1 MAEET
6 QPLGPEA
13 IAAGQQHIQQLL
25 EIEKIQGNIKTKA
38 DEELFVKQQS
48 LILQREELKLIAEAQ
63 AKGDEIIAA
72 LGQEIEL
79 IKAKDGERTAADKAA
94 IAALEAQIGAVHD
107 RQVLEKDVINEL
119 LAQADALEDNLTKTR
134 NLADATR
141 DTAGALTGIGD
152 AWKGSATGA
161 FLSTVKTQGF
171 AAAIEAAGKGLKE
184 VFTMENI
191 AGSLMVGV
199 VQQTMKAVMGLDN
212 ARASVAKSLGSGEQY
227 DDMVTQVYQDT
238 LEVGVS
244 SGEAAQAL
252 VGLSQNMAGFGM
264 MTKTAQKDLVGFAA
278 TMQEIGVDAGTTGQL
293 LTNTTKVMGMSAAES
308 KAFGAELGGLAN
320 TLGVSIG
327 QITGDFNSVMGD
339 LAVYGKEAPQV
350 FKKLAGA
357 SAALGISID
366 GLVGSMKELDTIS
379 GAAKRAGQLNAVLE
393 GQFLDAH
400 ELSNA
405 SYEERIILTKKALD
419 ASGKD
424 FESMSRA
431 EKQMVANAAGMKD
444 AGELAKF
451 MNTSMSDLTG
461 AMDEAG
467 NATGSMDDM
476 KDKAAAAQSA
486 QERLTQAMEA
496 LAIAV
501 GPITDLFGFIADA
514 FATITMNPIGKF
526 MMILAGALYFV
537 GGPLG
542 GVVLGFKSFFATIAA
557 GAAKIWGFIGGIYAK
572 IKAMVLGTSVQAAST
587 AATATDTGIKGTNA
601 AATQG
606 MAAAN
611 TQAAAS
617 GGGFIAYLKA
627 LLTAITP
634 NIPALLAL
642 GATFIMI
649 GLGVFIA
656 AYGVAELVRSF
667 SGFSAGEILA
677 IAVALA
683 VFGATMVGMV
693 MALTAAL
700 PAVATAGIG
709 LAIFGGVMLL
719 LGIAIYIAAAAFSL
733 FVSSFMTLLPFLPQ
747 FAMFAGLLMLLAIAG
762 LLMLPAGIFAMIGL
776 IMMGLGLFALGLG
789 LLTVDSD
796 DLRSLA
802 DMMTGLGK
810 VAEFAGAGI
819 SESVPAV
826 EELFEMLEDMS
837 FQLLASITLF
847 SALGNAFMDLGY
859 GALLAAL
866 FLPALVT
873 PLMLIGM
880 GVVVWN
886 EATQNLNSSL
896 QQFFSFIP
904 MWYEIMFIFAL
915 LVPLMN
921 SMAFAVMMLAMFGF
935 SAFFGLMMLSTG
947 LDYVA
952 DSLNKIYEP
961 TLDAL
966 IRFMETISE
975 LTMNTIDMLHEL
987 SWAMWVLGESL
998 SDMEMW
1004 RFMSF
1009 SMSLDNVATAS
1020 ERLTVLTTE
1029 RVDHVER
1036 VVDAARQYSELD
1048 LGTRFSVLGGVG
1060 NEFERLLEKIA
1071 KISSNQGGSG
1081 GSSGGGGSTVVLELD
1096 GKELGRTVEGL
1107 LGKRNKLTS
1116 MT

>member
-1 MAEET
+1 M
-6 QPLGPEA
+6 
-13 IAAGQQHIQQLL
+13 
-25 EIEKIQGNIKTKA
+25 
-38 DEELFVKQQS
+38 
-48 LILQREELKLIAEAQ
+48 
-63 AKGDEIIAA
+63 
-72 LGQEIEL
+72 
-79 IKAKDGERTAADKAA
+79 
-94 IAALEAQIGAVHD
+94 
-107 RQVLEKDVINEL
+107 
-119 LAQADALEDNLTKTR
+119 
-134 NLADATR
+134 
-141 DTAGALTGIGD
+141 
-152 AWKGSATGA
+152 
-161 FLSTVKTQGF
+161 
-171 AAAIEAAGKGLKE
+171 
-184 VFTMENI
+184 
-191 AGSLMVGV
+191 
-199 VQQTMKAVMGLDN
+199 
-212 ARASVAKSLGSGEQY
+212 
-227 DDMVTQVYQDT
+227 
-238 LEVGVS
+238 
-244 SGEAAQAL
+244 
-252 VGLSQNMAGFGM
+252 
-264 MTKTAQKDLVGFAA
+264 
-278 TMQEIGVDAGTTGQL
+278 
-293 LTNTTKVMGMSAAES
+293 
-308 KAFGAELGGLAN
+308 
-320 TLGVSIG
+320 
-327 QITGDFNSVMGD
+327 
-339 LAVYGKEAPQV
+339 
-350 FKKLAGA
+350 
-357 SAALGISID
+357 
-366 GLVGSMKELDTIS
+366 
-379 GAAKRAGQLNAVLE
+379 
-393 GQFLDAH
+393 
-400 ELSNA
+400 
-405 SYEERIILTKKALD
+405 
-419 ASGKD
+419 
-424 FESMSRA
+424 
-431 EKQMVANAAGMKD
+431 
-444 AGELAKF
+444 
-451 MNTSMSDLTG
+451 
-461 AMDEAG
+461 
-467 NATGSMDDM
+467 
-476 KDKAAAAQSA
+476 
-486 QERLTQAMEA
+486 
-496 LAIAV
+496 
-501 GPITDLFGFIADA
+501 
-514 FATITMNPIGKF
+514 
-526 MMILAGALYFV
+526 
-537 GGPLG
+537 
-542 GVVLGFKSFFATIAA
+542 
-557 GAAKIWGFIGGIYAK
+557 
-572 IKAMVLGTSVQAAST
+572 
-587 AATATDTGIKGTNA
+587 
-601 AATQG
+601 
-606 MAAAN
+606 
-611 TQAAAS
+611 
-617 GGGFIAYLKA
+617 
-627 LLTAITP
+627 
-634 NIPALLAL
+634 
-642 GATFIMI
+642 
-649 GLGVFIA
+649 
-656 AYGVAELVRSF
+656 
-667 SGFSAGEILA
+667 
-677 IAVALA
+677 
-683 VFGATMVGMV
+683 
-693 MALTAAL
+693 TAAL